1 MLCRYTIDLF
11 KDVPGL
17 PRSVIPR
24 EELANWKQA
33 ELLLKNA
40 NGQAEQ
46 LLSLTEEKCEALR
59 ERASLEIWQF
69 ADAQLKRWER
79 DRQSMCDKLEQY
91 ASAITNE
98 AIRRLLDETAA
109 PARLVT
115 LLKQLL
121 AIQVPEV
128 SATLLCHPHDMNEI
142 KQHFAYQ
149 KVTVWKVQADEKI
162 PPQTL
167 VLKTDEG
174 DFHISWNALL
184 TSFLERGEAMHPK
197 DSHAEQRPQGE

>member
-1 MLCRYTIDLF
+1 MLCRYAIDLF
-11 KDVPGL
+11 KDMPGL

-46 LLSLTEEKCEALR
+46 LLSQTKKECEALR

-69 ADAQLKRWER
+69 ADTQLKRWER

-109 PARLVT
+109 PARLT
-115 LLKQLL
+115 ALLKQLL

-142 KQHFAYQ
+142 KQRFAYQ
-149 KVTVWKVQADEKI
+149 KFTVWKVQADEKI
-162 PPQTL
+162 PPKTL

-174 DFHISWNALL
+174 DFRISWNSML
-184 TSFLERGEAMHPK
+184 TSFLERDEAMLLK
-197 DSHAEQRPQGE
+197 DSHAE